1 MCNALLGF
9 TLVCST
15 IMFELFPISTSP
27 NVSRYESDR
36 INLLNFVQSAKK
48 LR

>member
-15 IMFELFPISTSP
+15 IIFELFPMSTAP
-27 NVSRYESDR
+27 KVSRYDSDR